1 MKSFAEVFMIGL
13 RYLKKKIKEK
23 DRNAMLVVAIPF
35 LSYLLLNQFI
45 LWNDLENNKEYTI
58 GVIYGTGF
66 KGKGTEVYLCE
77 FYVKGEKY
85 LTFES
90 KGLSKIV
97 VGDSALIKYDR
108 NNPHNNEIAIYF
120 EYTLDRSK
128 LPDSVFYRRPMSR
141 MRKPLE

>member
-1 MKSFAEVFMIGL
+1 MKSYAEVFIIGL
-13 RYLKKKIKEK
+13 KYLKKKVLEE
-23 DRNAMLVVAIPF
+23 DRIGMGFFILFMTFTFP
-35 LSYLLLNQFI
+35 YQFM

-77 FYVKGEKY
+77 FYVKGKKY

-97 VGDSALIKYDR
+97 VGDSAVVKYDR

-128 LPDSVFYRRPMSR
+128 LPDTVFYRRPMSR